1 MFINEY
7 KCFGYMYMLNNI
19 DYTRQLLEYMHYKNA
34 YIIDKLSVR
43 ELYIRDNHV
52 SVKVKDSIRITTN

>member
-1 MFINEY
+1 
-7 KCFGYMYMLNNI
+7 MYMLNNI

-34 YIIDKLSVR
+34 YIIDKLSVG